1 MSLPYAGQL
10 GGTREYVIAPT
21 SMSRMPSGAQL
32 AGTPAKNT
40 ARHAKFNKS
49 VVAETREHAGSGYK
63 MHAGSGYKMH
73 TGSGHEPEPEPEP
86 LAPRARRGSMTLQE
100 AMDDGL
106 ISKSEYE
113 RHMDKYLK
121 DTFGVSSDKELAEL
135 KRQHRAAR
143 QQSGKQQ
150 SGKGKRHRALSRQ
163 MERRLAEHSN
173 SHSAEHIQR
182 MKADIQS
189 GMTFKRA
196 HARAMTSVGK

>member
-40 ARHAKFNKS
+40 SKHAKFNKS
-49 VVAETREHAGSGYK
+49 VVAETKEHAGSGYK
-63 MHAGSGYKMH
+63 MHA
-73 TGSGHEPEPEPEP
+73 GSGHEPEPEPEP

-113 RHMDKYLK
+113 RHMDRYLK

-150 SGKGKRHRALSRQ
+150 SGKGRRHRALSRQ
-163 MERRLAEHSN
+163 MERRLAEHSK
-173 SHSAEHIQR
+173 SHSAEHIQH
-182 MKADIQS
+182 MKADIQG

>member
-1 MSLPYAGQL
+1 MAMSLPYAGQL

-49 VVAETREHAGSGYK
+49 VVAETKEHAGSGYK

-73 TGSGHEPEPEPEP
+73 AGSGHEPEPEPEP

-113 RHMDKYLK
+113 RHMNQHLK

-163 MERRLAEHSN
+163 MERRLAEHSK
-173 SHSAEHIQR
+173 SHSAEQLVFVTR
-182 MKADIQS
+182 ADTAI
-189 GMTFKRA
+189 G
-196 HARAMTSVGK
+196 